1 MSLATRCTRC
11 GTIFKVVQDQ
21 LKVSGGFV
29 RCGRCQEVFSAL
41 EGLFDL
47 DREAPPK
54 ATLAAPLAE
63 ATPAHGLAEF
73 VASRSPTTAAQP
85 ATPLLES
92 VHEPLARA
100 PDTIVPDTIVPDN
113 VVPDK
118 FAALPDTPAAPDTE
132 DPDFVNA
139 RYPSE
144 MPPDSVREESSTQS
158 EPAEPSEPP
167 EAQAAAD
174 KKPSWRMRRAQRHAA
189 EISSML
195 SGQDAEASAT
205 LAEPGA
211 PSFLREAERAV
222 QWQRPRVRAS
232 LGVAGLLLGAALSV
246 QVAVQFRDALA
257 ARWVVAR
264 PAIELLCDVMA
275 CRVESLRRLGS
286 LSVEASE
293 LTRLES
299 AEAYRLNLSLR
310 NRGDVSV
317 ALPWVDL
324 SLTDAS
330 GSLIARRALAP
341 SDFRSVGG
349 AGAAMAAGSVLAGA
363 SELQLQ
369 AVLATRGVPSAGYT
383 VELFYP

>member
-47 DREAPPK
+47 DREAPSK
-54 ATLAAPLAE
+54 ATLAAPFGE

-73 VASRSPTTAAQP
+73 VASRSPPTAAQS

-92 VHEPLARA
+92 VLEPLAPA
-100 PDTIVPDTIVPDN
+100 PDNIVPG
-113 VVPDK
+113 K
-118 FAALPDTPAAPDTE
+118 FAALPDAPAAPDTE

-167 EAQAAAD
+167 EPQAAAD

-195 SGQDAEASAT
+195 SGQDEEASAI

-232 LGVAGLLLGAALSV
+232 LGVASLLLGAALTV
-246 QVAVQFRDALA
+246 QIAVQFRDALA

-317 ALPWVDL
+317 TLPWVDL

>member
-47 DREAPPK
+47 DREAPSK
-54 ATLAAPLAE
+54 VTLAAPLGE

-73 VASRSPTTAAQP
+73 VASRSPPTAAQS

-92 VHEPLARA
+92 VLEPLAPT
-100 PDTIVPDTIVPDN
+100 PDNVVPDN
-113 VVPDK
+113 VVPGK
-118 FAALPDTPAAPDTE
+118 FAALPDAPAAPDTE

-158 EPAEPSEPP
+158 EPAEPSEP
-167 EAQAAAD
+167 QAAAD

-195 SGQDAEASAT
+195 SGQDEEASAI

-232 LGVAGLLLGAALSV
+232 LGVASLLLGAALTV
-246 QVAVQFRDALA
+246 QIAVQFRDALA

-299 AEAYRLNLSLR
+299 ADAYRLNLSLR

-317 ALPWVDL
+317 TLPWVDL